1 MNAYERNRIIGDL
14 DLCRGPSMTRHFRV
28 IAERHGVTNAEVK
41 QVHEDECKRRK
52 RAHDQRRRT
61 AMQGVVLI

>member
-1 MNAYERNRIIGDL
+1 MTAYERNRILRDL

-28 IAERHGVTNAEVK
+28 IAERHGVTRDDVK
-41 QVHEDECKRRK
+41 QVHEDECQRRK
-52 RAHDQRRRT
+52 RAHDQRRRA